1 MSRVM
6 SPFKHHQTEMI
17 EKIIRIAYEAGK
29 IIMDIYNTDFNVD
42 YKDDNSPLTKAD
54 KLANDHIV
62 DALKIDYPNMAI
74 LAEESADD
82 LRRLAYDYCWLVD
95 PLDGTKEFIKRNGEF
110 SVNIA
115 LTYKHRPVLGVIYIP
130 VRDEV
135 YHACQGQG
143 AYFIEGFS
151 LHGDVNKSI
160 RIQVTSKTDNLIMLH
175 SRSHQHP
182 IIDRL
187 IEMNKEKIGE
197 IVHAGSSIKGCLIAK
212 GEADIYYRF
221 GLTME
226 WDTAAMQC
234 IIEEAGGMLRQMDD
248 TEMTYNRKDS
258 TNHKGF
264 YILNRLENKL
274 TL

>member
-1 MSRVM
+1 MW
-6 SPFKHHQTEMI
+6 PFDSHKAEMI
-17 EKIIRIAYEAGK
+17 ENVINIAFDAGQIILG
-29 IIMDIYNTDFNVD
+29 IYHTDFKVD
-42 YKDDNSPLTKAD
+42 YKDDDSPLTKAD

-62 DALKIDYPNMAI
+62 NVLRMDYPDMAI

-82 LRRLAYDYCWLVD
+82 LKRLGYDYCWLVD

-115 LTYKHRPVLGVIYIP
+115 LTYKHRPILGVIYIP
-130 VRDEV
+130 VRDEI
-135 YHACQGQG
+135 YYACQGQG
-143 AYFIEGFS
+143 AYYIEEYS
-151 LHGDVNKSI
+151 THQDINRSV
-160 RIQVTSKTDNLIMLH
+160 RINVSSKTENLIMLH
-175 SRSHQHP
+175 SRSHQHQ
-182 IIDRL
+182 ITDRL
-187 IEMNKEKIGE
+187 IENNREKIGE

-234 IIEEAGGMLRQMDD
+234 IIEEAGGILMQMDD
-248 TEMTYNRKDS
+248 TEMTYNRKNT

-264 YILNRLENKL
+264 YILNRVGNKL
-274 TL
+274 KI